1 MNGVRVFFYN
11 LPATERK
18 RLARYLIT
26 YDGDEEE
33 IMSPDVTHIVAEVEN
48 NIHSQELQDLL
59 RQYSQAVPVQ
69 RAWLESCF
77 SKQTRVNTAQYLHQ
91 LR

>member
-1 MNGVRVFFYN
+1 MFICRGGAERVTRHFLEADYIS
-11 LPATERK
+11 LGCK
-18 RLARYLIT
+18 RCKLNTISLFC
-26 YDGDEEE
+26 
-33 IMSPDVTHIVAEVEN
+33 SN
-48 NIHSQELQDLL
+48 QELQDLL

-77 SKQTRVNTAQYLHQ
+77 SKQTRVNTAQYLHK